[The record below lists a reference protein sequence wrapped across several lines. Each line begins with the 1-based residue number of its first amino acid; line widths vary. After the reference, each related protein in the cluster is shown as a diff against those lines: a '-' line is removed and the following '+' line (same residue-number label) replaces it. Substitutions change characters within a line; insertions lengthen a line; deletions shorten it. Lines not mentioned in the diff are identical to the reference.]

1 MTHGIFSEVTP
12 DVFAHTRLST
22 ALDSGVDPEVIVH
35 RTKLTNEAHEASRI
49 RSFGYSDAQLS
60 TYLNF
65 DTETTYDNHEHR
77 SRWKNKYCAPTSG
90 AALSALV
97 GILCVVLMKLPRSQL
112 TRIYHTTELM
122 SRC

>member
-35 RTKLTNEAHEASRI
+35 RQLTNEPHEASRI
-49 RSFGYSDAQLS
+49 HSFGYSDAQLS

-65 DTETTYDNHEHR
+65 DDTKTTYNNHEHR

-97 GILCVVLMKLPRSQL
+97 GILCVVLMELFRSQL
-112 TRIYHTTELM
+112 TRV
-122 SRC
+122 